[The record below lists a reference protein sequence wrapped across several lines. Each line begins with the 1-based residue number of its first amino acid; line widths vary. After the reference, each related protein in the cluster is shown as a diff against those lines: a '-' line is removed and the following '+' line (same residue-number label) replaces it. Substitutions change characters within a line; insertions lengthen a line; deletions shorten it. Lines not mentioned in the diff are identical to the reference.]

1 MKKLLLILSLF
12 ATLTSCRKDGGE
24 TIREEEDMSLSE
36 LAGLLSSLPI
46 AKPQMGEVHDAV
58 SASLS
63 DGYDEEYTLRKLF
76 DEPGAGVGS
85 AYSTTKAAPGRHYA
99 TPMRELIRAGVSA
112 RLTTKSGEADAAAVE
127 RYLSDLRDSDMQIY
141 WPYSENWDGSNE
153 PIVTFDPGGD
163 RLTNLGYKLSTDDS
177 GRRRVEEVVVTE
189 DLARNHPVWIINRN
203 RDAAYKSMEIL
214 RREQPEALSGGL
226 IIPGKISTKSIC
238 DPSKGNTKT
247 LFLKDM
253 LLRNNLDTW
262 FCGANE
268 CVLKIGGI
276 EDFTASTEAEMR
288 LFNPMITDIMM
299 TVPRNMVGH
308 KIPLNCV
315 LLSNWSEQLQSVAL
329 MISEDDGGFQSE
341 WKCEGTVKINSKSFG
356 FTINIPVRTRDDI
369 VWRGT
374 LSSAYLNKYNGKTS
388 RFGDVDLTLC
398 FE

>member
-1 MKKLLLILSLF
+1 MSLF
-12 ATLTSCRKDGGE
+12 AALTSCRKDGVD
-24 TIREEEDMSLSE
+24 TVREEKDLSLQE
-36 LAGLLSSLPI
+36 LAELLSSLPI
-46 AKPQMGEVHDAV
+46 AGPQMGEVHDAV
-58 SASLS
+58 SASLN

-85 AYSTTKAAPGRHYA
+85 AYATTKAAPGRHYA
-99 TPMRELIRAGVSA
+99 TPLRELIRAGISA
-112 RLTTKSGEADAAAVE
+112 KLATKSGEADAASVE

-141 WPYSENWDGSNE
+141 WPYSENWDGADE
-153 PIVTFDPGGD
+153 AIVTFDPGGD
-163 RLTNLGYKLSTDDS
+163 RLTNIGYQMMTDDS
-177 GRRRVEEVVVTE
+177 GRRHVKEVVVTE
-189 DLARNHPVWIINRN
+189 DLAREHPVWIINRN
-203 RDAAYKSMEIL
+203 QDAAYKSIEIL
-214 RREQPEALSGGL
+214 RREQPDALSGGL
-226 IIPGKISTKSIC
+226 IVPGRTSVKSIC

-288 LFNPMITDIMM
+288 LFNPMVTDIMM
-299 TVPRNMVGH
+299 TVPRDMVGC
-308 KIPLNCV
+308 KIPFNCV

-329 MISEDDGGFQSE
+329 MISEDDGGSQTE
-341 WKCEGTVKINSKSFG
+341 WKCEGSVKINSKSFG

-369 VWRGT
+369 VWRGS
-374 LSSAYLNKYNGKTS
+374 LSSSYLNKYNGKTS
-388 RFGDVDLTLC
+388 HFGDVDLTLC